1 MSENVEVFPLNMF
14 DKIQQHPEN
23 YKLLTKIPLTVEGV
37 DTQFPIKLN
46 APYPNERTYSV
57 VFLDTETTGMD
68 PIKNNII
75 ELGMVKATFSTERN
89 TLLTVERYYD
99 EFEDPRVPIPKE
111 IIELTGITDDMVA
124 GKSFDDDSVAKF
136 LAGDPLIIAH
146 NASFDRPFFEKR
158 FKSLKNLRWACS
170 LKEVSWKKL
179 GFPGAKLEY
188 LNTFIGYFYE
198 AHRAYVDCLALLWIM
213 YKRQDAF
220 SELINSSLTSSF
232 KVIVKGNTFSF
243 KDRLKEKGF
252 RFDGMIEKSWSKTY
266 PNAEEANRAKTTI
279 EDTYKDGAVNFDV
292 ILQEYTAQTRYK

>member
-1 MSENVEVFPLNMF
+1 MSESIEVFPLNMF

-37 DTQFPIKLN
+37 DTQFPIQLN

-68 PIKNNII
+68 PYKNKVI

-99 EFEDPRVPIPKE
+99 EFEDPGEPIPNE

-124 GKSFDDDSVAKF
+124 GKSFDEESVAKF

-146 NASFDRPFFEKR
+146 NAAFDRPFFERR
-158 FKSLKNLRWACS
+158 FKSLKNQRWACS
-170 LKEVSWKKL
+170 LKEVNWKKL

-188 LNTFIGYFYE
+188 LNFFIGYFYE
-198 AHRAYVDCLALLWIM
+198 AHRAYVDCLALLWLM

-220 SELINSSLTSSF
+220 SALIESSLTSSI
-232 KVIVKGNTFSF
+232 KVTVKGSTFSF

-252 RFDGMIEKSWSKTY
+252 RFDGMIEKSWSRIY
-266 PNAEEANRAKTTI
+266 PNSEEANRVKNII
-279 EDTYKDGAVNFDV
+279 EDTYKDGAVNFEV
-292 ILQEYTAQTRYK
+292 ILQEYTAKTRYK